1 MQIWFTSDLHLWLCH
16 DKDFIYQA
24 RGYNNV
30 EEMNNDLI
38 EKWNQV
44 VLSKDL
50 VYILGDVALGND
62 LEKIKSYL
70 TSLNGKK
77 ILIRGNHDTDKK
89 VEFYKNNQIFE
100 NITYMDV
107 IKYKKKIFLL
117 SHYPQLTYNYDYNK
131 VFSLYGH
138 THQTNSIN
146 PNILGYHV
154 GIDSNNNTPVSL
166 EFIYNFLKNKELNK

>member
-24 RGYNNV
+24 RGYNNI

-44 VLSKDL
+44 VLSEDL

-77 ILIRGNHDTDKK
+77 ILIRWNHDTDKK
-89 VEFYKNNQIFE
+89 VEFYKDNQIFE

-117 SHYPQLTYNYDYNK
+117 SYYPQLTYNYDYNK

-138 THQTNSIN
+138 THQINTIN
-146 PNILGYHV
+146 PNVLGYNV